1 MAESSELPDHVC
13 TLRLPGEKLAYN
25 KLMAVPIEAE
35 YHHIVLD
42 ANDLP
47 TIEGGGIWVHL
58 DGHAFRSSTLPLP
71 AAGEG
76 WGEGNDL

>member
-1 MAESSELPDHVC
+1 MAESSELPDYHVC

-42 ANDLP
+42 
-47 TIEGGGIWVHL
+47 E
-58 DGHAFRSSTLPLP
+58 HAFRYSKLPLP
-71 AAGEG
+71 VVGEG